1 MKPRSKIQDVTAK
14 DGGYLVRVKEPAQ
27 DGKANEAVISAL
39 ARYFRLPKRA
49 VLIVRGHQSRN
60 KLVEL
65 LDTK

>member
-1 MKPRSKIQDVTAK
+1 MKPRSKISDVTAK

-39 ARYFRLPKRA
+39 AKYFRLPKRA
-49 VLIVRGHQSRN
+49 VSIVRGHQSRN